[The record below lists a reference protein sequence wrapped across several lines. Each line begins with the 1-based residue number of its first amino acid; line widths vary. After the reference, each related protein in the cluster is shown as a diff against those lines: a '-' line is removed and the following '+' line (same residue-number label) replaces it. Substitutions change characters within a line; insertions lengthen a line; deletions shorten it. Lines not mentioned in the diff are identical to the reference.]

1 MAADSSVLSL
11 QDELSCSICLEY
23 FKEPVSI
30 HCGHNYC
37 RACISQCW
45 GETDTNFSCPQCRE
59 TAQQKLFRPNRELGK
74 VVEIARQLSFQ
85 VKITAGGEQGC
96 ELHREALKLFCDTD
110 HQLIC
115 VICRE
120 SQVHR
125 AHTVFPVEEAAQQ
138 YKKQIQTRLQTL
150 KEEREK
156 LLGLKV
162 STEGRSR
169 EYLEKTDAQRQKI
182 VSEFERLRQFLEEQE
197 RLLLARLA
205 ELEKGMTKMRDENV
219 TKLCEE
225 ISRLSELIREMEGKC
240 RQPASEFLQDVRST
254 LSSLSPR
261 CKKGQFQQ
269 PVEISPELEKRLSD
283 FSLKIRVLK
292 ETLKKLKD
300 TLPSKLE
307 REWANVTL
315 DPDTAHPELVL
326 SEDRKGVGRGVTQE
340 HLPDNPER
348 FDAELC
354 VLGCEEFTSG
364 RHCWEVEVGDGGG
377 WAVGVAR
384 ESVERKGEFIFGPE
398 KGIWAVG
405 LWRSRFLVITCP
417 VTPLSLSWV
426 PRRIRISLD
435 YTEGQVAF
443 FDADSEAPIFTF
455 PAASFT
461 GERVRPWLWV
471 EMGSQLRLCP

>member
-1 MAADSSVLSL
+1 MAADSPVLSL

-37 RACISQCW
+37 RACISQFW
-45 GETDTNFSCPQCRE
+45 GEMDTNFSCPQCRE

-85 VKITAGGEQGC
+85 VAVTAPGGEQGC
-96 ELHREALKLFCDTD
+96 ETHREALKLFCDTD

-125 AHTVFPVEEAAQQ
+125 AHTVFPVEEAAQE

-162 STEGRSR
+162 SAEGRSR
-169 EYLEKTDAQRQKI
+169 EYLEETDAQRQKI
-182 VSEFERLRQFLEEQE
+182 MSEFERLRQFLEEQE

-219 TKLCEE
+219 TKLCKE
-225 ISRLSELIREMEGKC
+225 ISHLNELIHEMEGKC

-254 LSSLSPR
+254 LSR
-261 CKKGQFQQ
+261 CEKGQFQQ

-283 FSLKIRVLK
+283 FSPKILVLK

-300 TLPSKLE
+300 TLPSELE
-307 REWANVTL
+307 REWASVTL
-315 DPDTAHPELVL
+315 DLDTAHPELVL
-326 SEDRKGVGRGVTQE
+326 SEDRKGVRRGHKRQL
-340 HLPDNPER
+340 LPDNPER

-354 VLGCEEFTSG
+354 VLGCEGFTSG
-364 RHCWEVEVGDGGG
+364 RHFWEVEVGDGGG

-384 ESVERKGEFIFGPE
+384 ESVRRKGEFIFRPE

-405 LWRSRFLVITCP
+405 LWKGRYLVITSP
-417 VTPLSLSWV
+417 ATPLSLSWV
-426 PRRIRISLD
+426 PRKIWVSLD
-435 YTEGQVAF
+435 YTQGQVAF

-455 PAASFT
+455 PPASFM
-461 GERVRPWLWV
+461 GERVHPWLWV
-471 EMGSQLRLCP
+471 EMGCQLRLCP

>member
-1 MAADSSVLSL
+1 MAAHSSVRSL
-11 QDELSCSICLEY
+11 QDEATCSICLEY
-23 FKEPVSI
+23 FTDPVSI
-30 HCGHNYC
+30 HCGHNFC

-45 GETDTNFSCPQCRE
+45 GESESNFSCPQCRE
-59 TAQQKLFRPNRELGK
+59 TARQKLFRPNRELGK
-74 VVEIARQLSFQ
+74 VVEITRQLSFQ
-85 VKITAGGEQGC
+85 VTVTAGGEQGC
-96 ELHREALKLFCDTD
+96 ETHREALKLFCDTD

-120 SQVHR
+120 SQAHR
-125 AHTVFPVEEAAQQ
+125 AHRVFPVQEAAQQ
-138 YKKQIQTRLQTL
+138 YK
-150 KEEREK
+150 
-156 LLGLKV
+156 
-162 STEGRSR
+162 
-169 EYLEKTDAQRQKI
+169 EKTDAQRQKI
-182 VSEFERLRQFLEEQE
+182 MSEFEQLHQFLEEQE

-225 ISRLSELIREMEGKC
+225 ISRLSKLIREMEEKC
-240 RQPASEFLQDVRST
+240 RQPASEFLQDFRNT

-261 CKKGQFQQ
+261 CEKGQFQQ

-283 FSLKIRVLK
+283 FCPKIYVLK

-300 TLPSKLE
+300 TLPSELE

-326 SEDRKGVGRGVTQE
+326 FEDRKGVRRGHTRQ
-340 HLPDNPER
+340 HLPYNPER

-354 VLGCEEFTSG
+354 VLGCVGFTSG
-364 RHCWEVEVGDGGG
+364 RHCWEVEVGDEGG

-384 ESVERKGEFIFGPE
+384 ESVRRKGEFIFQPE

-405 LWRSRFLVITCP
+405 LWRTRYLVLTSP
-417 VTPLSLSWV
+417 ATPLSLSWL
-426 PRRIRISLD
+426 PRRIRVFLD
-435 YTEGQVAF
+435 YTQGQVAF

-455 PAASFT
+455 PPASFM

>member
-1 MAADSSVLSL
+1 MAADSPVLSL

-37 RACISQCW
+37 RACISQFW

-85 VKITAGGEQGC
+85 VTVTAGGEQGC
-96 ELHREALKLFCDTD
+96 ETHREALKLFCETD

-125 AHTVFPVEEAAQQ
+125 AHTVFPVEEAAQE
-138 YKKQIQTRLQTL
+138 Y
-150 KEEREK
+150 KEE
-156 LLGLKV
+156 
-162 STEGRSR
+162 
-169 EYLEKTDAQRQKI
+169 TDAQRQKI
-182 VSEFERLRQFLEEQE
+182 MSEFERLRQFLEEQE
-197 RLLLARLA
+197 RLLLARLT

-225 ISRLSELIREMEGKC
+225 ISHLNELIREMEGKC

-254 LSSLSPR
+254 LSR
-261 CKKGQFQQ
+261 CEKGQFQQ

-283 FSLKIRVLK
+283 FSPKILVLK

-300 TLPSKLE
+300 TLPSELE
-307 REWANVTL
+307 RKWASVTL

-326 SEDRKGVGRGVTQE
+326 SEDRKGVRRGHKRQL
-340 HLPDNPER
+340 LPDNPER

-354 VLGCEEFTSG
+354 VLGCEGFTSG
-364 RHCWEVEVGDGGG
+364 RHFWEVEGQIKAHLEALREERDELEECKDMEEGRSEEYLEQIE
-377 WAVGVAR
+377 AEKQLIVALFQHR
-384 ESVERKGEFIFGPE
+384 HHFLEEQER
-398 KGIWAVG
+398 
-405 LWRSRFLVITCP
+405 
-417 VTPLSLSWV
+417 PLL
-426 PRRIRISLD
+426 
-435 YTEGQVAF
+435 GQ
-443 FDADSEAPIFTF
+443 
-455 PAASFT
+455 PAELKEEIA
-461 GERVRPWLWV
+461 
-471 EMGSQLRLCP
+471 